1 VNNDRIERHKMEDI
15 ETCTMDI
22 PIILS
27 ACRIWESIKDSKIFS
42 VISSDVFLE
51 ISRMQTVNEAESK
64 CW

>member
-1 VNNDRIERHKMEDI
+1 MTELKGIKWKILRPEPW
-15 ETCTMDI
+15 I

-27 ACRIWESIKDSKIFS
+27 ACRIWESIKDSKIFT